1 MAALFYPFAKELSV
15 VATPGFHKAIKLL
28 SNWMQRDEWRA
39 EFLSVLEDH
48 IDPACEEFN
57 VAMEYL
63 EDEIGWEFAE
73 MATACAVEDFFT
85 AVYEPGGRNL
95 IEDYLKRRGWKESA
109 PVKNCLHALRRS
121 VASLY
126 EVTETV
132 PKSHL
137 FVRDL
142 VRGGEPIRLD
152 DREMAS
158 LVVKWDRFAMRLMN
172 IRGKFHATTTV
183 LDFPIEESDELL
195 AELRK
200 YVALAYETPGEEDR
214 AQDANPAETRRMME
228 EATLRDAAPLIT
240 DYWLRGIFR
249 MLGRPPRRFVNFE
262 GHDLLF
268 GEARFPIIVADR
280 RAVEQGLD
288 GIEELEPADPE
299 GPSWQWIGG
308 SSAAP
313 LENPDKAISTGSF
326 SESGEAIRG
335 MVEIS
340 EREVVLTAN
349 SRERTERG
357 IAMLEERLAGL
368 LGRPL
373 VEYLD
378 IADVR
383 EDGDASRS
391 SMAEPLLSPAEQSAI
406 MHEFLDR
413 HYNEVISRPV
423 PALGGMS
430 PREASQG
437 SDGRVALLS
446 WLKQLENMEARRAA
460 DSGTKAY
467 DTAWLWDELDMTDL
481 RK

>member
-109 PVKNCLHALRRS
+109 PVKNCLHALRHS

-126 EVTETV
+126 EVADTV
-132 PKSHL
+132 PKSHI

-249 MLGRPPRRFVNFE
+249 MLGRPFRQFRGSRSAVRRGAVPDNRRRPTGGGAGAGRDRGTGAGRSRGTVVAMDWRQFRGAARKSRQSDLHRVFQRIRR
-262 GHDLLF
+262 GHPGHGGDKRERGGSNRQF
-268 GEARFPIIVADR
+268 PGTHRTRHRDAGREAGWSSGAAACRISGYRGCAR
-280 RAVEQGLD
+280 RRGCFQELD
-288 GIEELEPADPE
+288 G
-299 GPSWQWIGG
+299 GT
-308 SSAAP
+308 AP
-313 LENPDKAISTGSF
+313 VA
-326 SESGEAIRG
+326 RG
-335 MVEIS
+335 TM
-340 EREVVLTAN
+340 RNHA
-349 SRERTERG
+349 
-357 IAMLEERLAGL
+357 
-368 LGRPL
+368 
-373 VEYLD
+373 
-378 IADVR
+378 
-383 EDGDASRS
+383 
-391 SMAEPLLSPAEQSAI
+391 
-406 MHEFLDR
+406 
-413 HYNEVISRPV
+413 
-423 PALGGMS
+423 
-430 PREASQG
+430 
-437 SDGRVALLS
+437 
-446 WLKQLENMEARRAA
+446 
-460 DSGTKAY
+460 
-467 DTAWLWDELDMTDL
+467 
-481 RK
+481 